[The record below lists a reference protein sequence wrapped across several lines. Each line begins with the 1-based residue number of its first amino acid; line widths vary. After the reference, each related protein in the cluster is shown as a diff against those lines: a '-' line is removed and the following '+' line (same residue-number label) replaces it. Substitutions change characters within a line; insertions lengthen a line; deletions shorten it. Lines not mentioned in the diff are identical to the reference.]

1 LTVNIREA
9 VVAELKV
16 LAQPSKQLDYERSL
30 SAAGHAPS
38 ELLSV
43 FCDDLYRPKDDTFIA
58 SFTSDEL
65 RDLAHLYGL
74 IVEASLADFSTVPE
88 MLKDPKWR
96 RVVEV
101 AKGLALRFESAA

>member
-1 LTVNIREA
+1 MSIRDAIVE
-9 VVAELKV
+9 EIQL

-30 SAAGHAPS
+30 TAAGDAPS
-38 ELLSV
+38 ELV
-43 FCDDLYRPKDDTFIA
+43 TCFCDDLYHPKDETFLS

-74 IVEASLADFSTVPE
+74 IVEASAAQFSTVAE
-88 MLKDPKWR
+88 MLKDSKWR

-101 AKGLALRFESAA
+101 AKQITPRFESAG